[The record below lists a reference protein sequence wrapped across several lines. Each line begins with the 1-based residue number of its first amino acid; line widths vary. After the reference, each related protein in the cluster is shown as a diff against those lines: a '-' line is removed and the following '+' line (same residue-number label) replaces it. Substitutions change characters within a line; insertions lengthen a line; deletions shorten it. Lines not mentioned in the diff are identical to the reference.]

1 MTRPYLVKCNATA
14 LRSSLKQRNLNTNLI
29 ASLSG
34 LSGRKALNDQL
45 AKGGISQSVADV
57 LDKLNI
63 PY

>member
-1 MTRPYLVKCNATA
+1 MTRQYLVAVSPVA
-14 LRSSLKQRNLNTNLI
+14 LRAELAKRGLNSNLI

-45 AKGGISQSVADV
+45 AKGGISQPVADV